1 MCAFTY
7 VYARARIHTNAP
19 LRFVF
24 QLYGGNAEG
33 MSPAQFK
40 IMCDDVMQPG
50 TKSIMEDLDES
61 RMIRLLNHFIKE
73 EREGGGEK
81 EKSPRGRR
89 SSSSHHHSGHHHS
102 HSSHSSHSSHKHHH
116 HKHHH
121 GKHKHGKS
129 PKSSPMNSEEEND
142 ESGREVAE
150 VAEVEDQEE
159 DKESLIT
166 LMRAGSD
173 ERVIKFKFFVKA
185 ERKLSGEGVYHAAVT
200 LQVS

>member
-1 MCAFTY
+1 M
-7 VYARARIHTNAP
+7 YARARIHTHAP

-89 SSSSHHHSGHHHS
+89 SSSSHHHSGHHH
-102 HSSHSSHSSHKHHH
+102 SHSSHSSHKHHH

>member
-7 VYARARIHTNAP
+7 VYALARIHTHAP

-81 EKSPRGRR
+81 E
-89 SSSSHHHSGHHHS
+89 
-102 HSSHSSHSSHKHHH
+102 
-116 HKHHH
+116 
-121 GKHKHGKS
+121 KS